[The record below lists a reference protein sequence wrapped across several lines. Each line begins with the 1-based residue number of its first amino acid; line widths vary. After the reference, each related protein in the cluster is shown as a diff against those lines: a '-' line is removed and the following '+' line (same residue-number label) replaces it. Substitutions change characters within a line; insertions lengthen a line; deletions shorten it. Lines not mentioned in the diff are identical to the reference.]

1 MLNLERLRTLDALA
15 RHGSVS
21 GAADGL
27 HVTTSAVSQQ
37 MAKLEREVGQPLLAK
52 NGRGV
57 RLTDAGRLLADHAA
71 RIISQVELAQADVE
85 AQRGCAV
92 GELRIGAFPTAMR
105 GLLPQALS
113 ALRAGHPDV
122 RARVREQEPE
132 ESMAAVVRG
141 DLDLALAIDWHN
153 KRMPVPA
160 ELTRTHLLDDS
171 VDIAV
176 PAGHPLADRSR
187 ISLADFADDDWIS
200 WNEGQFCHEWLVFTL
215 RGTGVEPRI
224 AHIAEEHHTQ
234 LAFVEAGLGVCVAP
248 RLGRGPVPP
257 GCGCCRSATPYA
269 ATCTPSGART
279 PTGGPRSGPP
289 STPCGRRPPDSRS
302 PPARPP
308 LYSLRKSQET
318 IESGVRRIQACR
330 PSCGIS
336 SMPKFLT
343 GKIRSASA
351 SSGHGSPVRGASPTK
366 TALPDS
372 STPRSSSYD
381 SPESTTTEIRGSL
394 RRSDQRRL
402 RVIEYSHSD
411 PPSQANHRAPTC
423 GRPSGETVATRQVFC
438 SRRKEST
445 SASLIMMRR
454 PRRCGLPVRDSSIR
468 PAPLHI

>member
-105 GLLPQALS
+105 GLLPEALAS
-113 ALRAGHPDV
+113 LRVEHPEL

-176 PAGHPLADRSR
+176 PAGHPLAGRGEV
-187 ISLADFADDDWIS
+187 SLAQFADDDWIS
-200 WNEGQFCHEWLVFTL
+200 WNEGQFCHEWLVYTL
-215 RGTGVEPRI
+215 RGTGIEPRI

-257 GCGCCRSATPYA
+257 GVRLLPVADTVRRHVYA
-269 ATCTPSGART
+269 VWRADAD
-279 PTGGPRSGPP
+279 
-289 STPCGRRPPDSRS
+289 RRPSIRAAVD
-302 PPARPP
+302 
-308 LYSLRKSQET
+308 SLRQ
-318 IESGVRRIQACR
+318 VAARR
-330 PSCGIS
+330 
-336 SMPKFLT
+336 
-343 GKIRSASA
+343 
-351 SSGHGSPVRGASPTK
+351 
-366 TALPDS
+366 
-372 STPRSSSYD
+372 
-381 SPESTTTEIRGSL
+381 
-394 RRSDQRRL
+394 
-402 RVIEYSHSD
+402 
-411 PPSQANHRAPTC
+411 
-423 GRPSGETVATRQVFC
+423 
-438 SRRKEST
+438 
-445 SASLIMMRR
+445 
-454 PRRCGLPVRDSSIR
+454 
-468 PAPLHI
+468 